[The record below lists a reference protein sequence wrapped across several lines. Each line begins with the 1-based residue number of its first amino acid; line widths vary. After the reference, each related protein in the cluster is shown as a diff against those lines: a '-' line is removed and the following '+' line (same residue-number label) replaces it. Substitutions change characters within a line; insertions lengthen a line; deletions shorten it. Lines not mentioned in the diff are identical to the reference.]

1 MVFDFGIP
9 DLGFGSVLA
18 PPLSP
23 SHTLTPRSSARVFGC
38 LTGLFSAMILL
49 LHHILF
55 GRGELPKVTEGCLHL
70 WGWHK
75 AESSLCLNEGDSDR
89 IPFSQR

>member
-49 LHHILF
+49 LHHILC
-55 GRGELPKVTEGCLHL
+55 GRGKLPKVTEDCLQL

-75 AESSLCLNEGDSDR
+75 AESSICLNEGDSDR